1 MDEEMEDEAV
11 HQFRE
16 WARITSGLREDQKC

>member
-16 WARITSGLREDQKC
+16 RMRIESGLDEDQKC